1 MTTDEPLPSQIIAGS
16 AGDSSYAEEVTAA
29 LKTPADETAAV
40 QADQALLAQPTD
52 VVEANAPSVLDAQ
65 DDVSSG
71 APSDVA
77 DDVSFVRDARRQA
90 FWRRPLVRVVFSVLA
105 VLLIGLLALQVAVVQ
120 RDSLVAWEPRLK
132 PGLQMLCQRL
142 ACTIG
147 PVRQIE
153 AIVIDS
159 SSFNK
164 INEFGMYRLSFALKN
179 TGAVSVA
186 MPSLEVT
193 LTDTQDQPVLRRVL
207 SPVQLGAANNMLG
220 ASAEF
225 SGALTLQVAA
235 TVSPPDSAS
244 TVPSP
249 VPSTSVLGRVAG
261 YRLLAFYP

>member
-1 MTTDEPLPSQIIAGS
+1 MIPRTLGTTRSS
-16 AGDSSYAEEVTAA
+16 ASPVASNAA
-29 LKTPADETAAV
+29 TSAIVAIDGETSRS
-40 QADQALLAQPTD
+40 AL
-52 VVEANAPSVLDAQ
+52 V
-65 DDVSSG
+65 G
-71 APSDVA
+71 
-77 DDVSFVRDARRQA
+77 
-90 FWRRPLVRVVFSVLA
+90 
-105 VLLIGLLALQVAVVQ
+105 
-120 RDSLVAWEPRLK
+120 DSLVAWEPRLK

-164 INEFGMYRLSFALKN
+164 INESGMYRLSFALKN

-225 SGALTLQVAA
+225 SGA
-235 TVSPPDSAS
+235 
-244 TVPSP
+244 
-249 VPSTSVLGRVAG
+249 
-261 YRLLAFYP
+261 